1 MKIRIIQVPYDSG
14 RRGKRTG
21 RGPLQ
26 FLENKADDLLRANGW
41 NVEVEAVE
49 SQESFTAEIATAFE
63 LARLLAERVRAAR
76 EGGAFP
82 LILAGNCISSLG
94 TISGSD
100 PGRLGLVWFDA
111 HGDLNTPETTPSGY
125 LDGMALATA
134 LGRGWPNLTQSI
146 PSFVPIPEDRV
157 VMVGIRQLDPPEA
170 EFLAQSP
177 ITLVNPTQ
185 LRESGV
191 ARALA
196 APLSQ
201 LRGQVSRVYIHL
213 DLDVL
218 DPLAAGQANM
228 YAEPDGLTLPNL
240 EEALSLISQQ
250 FEIEAIAFTAY
261 DPSFDADQRVFRVG
275 VRLMEHVCRLVEQS
289 SERKR

>member
-14 RRGKRTG
+14 HRGKREG

-49 SQESFTAEIATAFE
+49 SEESFTAEIATAFE
-63 LARLLAERVRAAR
+63 LARLLAERVRAVR
-76 EGGAFP
+76 EAGAFP

-125 LDGMALATA
+125 LDGMALATV
-134 LGRGWPNLTQSI
+134 LGRGWPNLRQTI
-146 PSFVPIPEDRV
+146 PGFAAVPENRV
-157 VMVGIRQLDPPEA
+157 LMIGVRQLDPPEA
-170 EFLAQSP
+170 EYLTHSP
-177 ITLVNPTQ
+177 IQLV
-185 LRESGV
+185 SGEQI
-191 ARALA
+191 RASGLGTSLA

-201 LRGQVSRVYIHL
+201 LRTQVSRVYIHL

-218 DPLAAGQANM
+218 DPQAAGQASM
-228 YAEPDGLTLPNL
+228 YAEPDGLTI
-240 EEALSLISQQ
+240 EAVETALTLISQQ
-250 FEIEAIAFTAY
+250 FEIVSIAFTAY
-261 DPSFDADQRVFRVG
+261 DPSYDSDGRVFRAS
-275 VRLMEHVCRLVEQS
+275 VRLMEQVCRLVSAQNT
-289 SERKR
+289 